1 MQLNSPLRGLLQQR
15 VSEKS
20 NAIGGNQ
27 EVGPGLENRNTAL
40 DRWRLAEAIVA
51 KTRCLTVGP
60 IRLCEE
66 SRGPN
71 RSRGLRVSGP
81 FKDNLRLQ
89 IGQKSRRESLGLRI
103 GAYPH
108 QSDLHPT
115 QRVTRRRG
123 NTRSQIGQHAGVE
136 TAGSHRSLHPQDQFL
151 LEADRQLSRMPDLA
165 IGQFFCLT
173 EGHEAA
179 CRCVSLSLELTPIGS
194 QRRPSSPEGDRTHH
208 QQDYQQNCRPPV
220 HGSQKKGAPGFS
232 GRPTS
237 EETKNKTSAAVNNP
251 R

>member
-1 MQLNSPLRGLLQQR
+1 MSAAMNIIEQLNKEQVVKLSEGKTFPEFQPGDTVIDVGAGTGLSYQL
-15 VSEKS
+15 
-20 NAIGGNQ
+20 
-27 EVGPGLENRNTAL
+27 LL
-40 DRWRLAEAIVA
+40 D
-51 KTRCLTVGP
+51 
-60 IRLCEE
+60 
-66 SRGPN
+66 
-71 RSRGLRVSGP
+71 
-81 FKDNLRLQ
+81 
-89 IGQKSRRESLGLRI
+89 
-103 GAYPH
+103 
-108 QSDLHPT
+108 
-115 QRVTRRRG
+115 
-123 NTRSQIGQHAGVE
+123 
-136 TAGSHRSLHPQDQFL
+136 
-151 LEADRQLSRMPDLA
+151 ADRQLSRMPDLA

-179 CRCVSLSLELTPIGS
+179 CRCVSLSLELTPLGS